1 MSRLVTST
9 RQTALAATMD
19 LEAEVER
26 LRSLLERQ
34 PSCLLR
40 VGVAGTL
47 LAVNE
52 TALRFLGARA
62 LAQVLGTSLVERIEG
77 ETGGAMWAE
86 FATRVSGAGSGSLEC
101 EMTDLAGVRRFVI
114 VQAAT
119 LPAHPD
125 GEDSFLVTVRDV
137 TTARRLQASLQEQ
150 DELRRSA
157 QETLQE
163 AGASIQELR
172 ARLAEVTAERDTLRA
187 TADALRG
194 ERQQLGAALTQL
206 KRGLN
211 TAIDATLLAQQ
222 IAGKGETP

>member
-1 MSRLVTST
+1 
-9 RQTALAATMD
+9 MD

-47 LAVNE
+47 RAVNE
-52 TALRFLGARA
+52 AALSFLGARG

-77 ETGGAMWAE
+77 ENGGALWAE
-86 FATRVSGAGSGSLEC
+86 FATRVSTTGSGSLEC
-101 EMTDLAGVRRFVI
+101 EMTDLTGVQRFVI

-125 GEDSFLVTVRDV
+125 GEDSLLVTVRDV
-137 TTARRLQASLQEQ
+137 STARRLQASLQEQ

-163 AGASIQELR
+163 AGANIQELR
-172 ARLAEVTAERDTLRA
+172 SRLAEATAERDTLR
-187 TADALRG
+187 TASDALRN
-194 ERQQLGAALTQL
+194 ERQQLAAALAQL
-206 KRGLN
+206 KRALN
-211 TAIDATLLAQQ
+211 TAIEATLLAQQ
-222 IAGKGETP
+222 IAGKGDKT

>member
-1 MSRLVTST
+1 
-9 RQTALAATMD
+9 MD

-26 LRSLLERQ
+26 LRALLERQ

-52 TALRFLGARA
+52 AALSFLGARG

-77 ETGGAMWAE
+77 ENSGAMWAD
-86 FATRVSGAGSGSLEC
+86 FATRVSTTGSGSLEC
-101 EMTDLAGVRRFVI
+101 EMTDLTGVRRFVI
-114 VQAAT
+114 AQAAT
-119 LPAHPD
+119 LPGHPD

-137 TTARRLQASLQEQ
+137 STARRLQASLQEQ

-163 AGASIQELR
+163 AGANIQELR
-172 ARLAEVTAERDTLRA
+172 SRLAAVTAERDTLR
-187 TADALRG
+187 TASDALRN
-194 ERQQLGAALTQL
+194 ERQQLAAALTQL
-206 KRGLN
+206 KRALN
-211 TAIDATLLAQQ
+211 TAIEATLLAQQ
-222 IAGKGETP
+222 IAGKGDKA